1 MVKRFDDFEKD
12 DCCPECGLP
21 MSECGCEPNEEQ
33 KCDCGKPECNCG
45 TEEIKETKSFNDFF
59 VNEDYDDGGVP
70 ASFTP
75 EYDNSKEKIFSL
87 EDMQFIYDTLVFGI
101 NKNEIEESLERFK
114 EWLKKHFIDKYL

>member
-1 MVKRFDDFEKD
+1 MIKRFDDFEKD

-59 VNEDYDDGGVP
+59 VNENVENVEIRYSDYLGEKYGQEYTISHFGDLDENTEITSAFKAGMKKQVELIQKLIDGV
-70 ASFTP
+70 
-75 EYDNSKEKIFSL
+75 
-87 EDMQFIYDTLVFGI
+87 
-101 NKNEIEESLERFK
+101 
-114 EWLKKHFIDKYL
+114 KYNDL